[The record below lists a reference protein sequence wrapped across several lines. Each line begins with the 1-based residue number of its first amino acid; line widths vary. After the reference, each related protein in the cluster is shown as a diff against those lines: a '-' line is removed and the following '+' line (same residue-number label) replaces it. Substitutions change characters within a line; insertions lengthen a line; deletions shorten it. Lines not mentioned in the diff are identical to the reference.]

1 MEKTKTRI
9 MGIDPGLATT
19 GVAILD
25 VTGSSYNPV
34 YCNCIITKKNK
45 PICERLNK
53 IYTSINELVLKYS
66 PNCIAIEEIFFSA
79 NVKSAINVGQARGV
93 SIIAGSIN
101 NLEVCEYTPLQV
113 KQAVVGYGRATKKQ
127 IQYMVKVILGLRNDM
142 KNNFFSEKDDAWDAM
157 AIAICHA
164 NSSRFQSK
172 AAKVLTGQES

>member
-1 MEKTKTRI
+1 MEKAKTRI
-9 MGIDPGLATT
+9 LGVDPGLATT

-25 VTGSSYNPV
+25 IAGSSYNPV
-34 YCNCIITKKNK
+34 YCSCIITKKNK

-53 IYTSINELVLKYS
+53 IYTSI
-66 PNCIAIEEIFFSA
+66 IEEIFFSA

-101 NLEVCEYTPLQV
+101 NLEICEYTPLQV

-127 IQYMVKVILGLRNDM
+127 IQYMVKVILGLSDDM
-142 KNNFFSEKDDAWDAM
+142 ENNFLSEKDDAWDAM

-172 AAKVLTGQES
+172 AAKVLAGQES